1 MVGGPRWKS
10 GERTRESSPWLV
22 TDSVTSM
29 HLLPPPSPLHSLP
42 LRHRP
47 HLDTTSIPIQ
57 WKKEGGRAQPPSFWP
72 RINALFK
79 PTCFFSTPLLSALFR
94 PLLPSLFSP
103 FDEVNGSVS
112 RGSARG
118 KEGDKAG
125 GERGLPIPRG
135 GGEEGRSEVCERCIV
150 CHFFIHSWFCGRLA
164 WRIRKNSSTPS
175 SPFLHRIS
183 SPLSPSL
190 LDDRRASFLFSSPPG
205 KVVFSMKRTVERVT
219 NRGGS
224 WCYFIIHI
232 VYSLKLKYSYLAF
245 FFFFILN
252 KDGRRLARWIFF
264 WKFYYFNLL
273 FLLVKNYSRTN
284 SSVYI
289 FLIRCIYPGKKGA
302 GKRVTTMISKIIE
315 LIDFHSPFVG
325 NSTREWIRT
334 TKLWFEFRK
343 IRSRGNRFS
352 IVICR
357 RFVWRSLLA
366 ASLLA
371 IPAIK

>member
-1 MVGGPRWKS
+1 MEKWRKN
-10 GERTRESSPWLV
+10 ERIVPVTRDGFRHIHAS
-22 TDSVTSM
+22 
-29 HLLPPPSPLHSLP
+29 PPPPPPPLHSLP

-190 LDDRRASFLFSSPPG
+190 LDDRRASFLFSSPPWKG
-205 KVVFSMKRTVERVT
+205 CFFYEENSRTCDEPRRIVMLFHHLYRILFKVEIFLS
-219 NRGGS
+219 S
-224 WCYFIIHI
+224 I
-232 VYSLKLKYSYLAF
+232 F
-245 FFFFILN
+245 FFFLFWT
-252 KDGRRLARWIFF
+252 KMEEGSHVGFF
-264 WKFYYFNLL
+264 FGNFTTLIYCF
-273 FLLVKNYSRTN
+273 FL
-284 SSVYI
+284 
-289 FLIRCIYPGKKGA
+289 
-302 GKRVTTMISKIIE
+302 
-315 LIDFHSPFVG
+315 
-325 NSTREWIRT
+325 
-334 TKLWFEFRK
+334 
-343 IRSRGNRFS
+343 
-352 IVICR
+352 
-357 RFVWRSLLA
+357 
-366 ASLLA
+366 
-371 IPAIK
+371 

>member
-22 TDSVTSM
+22 TDSRDPS
-29 HLLPPPSPLHSLP
+29 HPCISSPPPLPPLHSLP

-190 LDDRRASFLFSSPPG
+190 LDDRRASFLFSSPLPWKG
-205 KVVFSMKRTVERVT
+205 CFFYEENSRTCDEPRRIVMLFHHPYRILFKVEIFLS
-219 NRGGS
+219 S
-224 WCYFIIHI
+224 I
-232 VYSLKLKYSYLAF
+232 F
-245 FFFFILN
+245 FFFYFEQRWKKARTLDFFLEIL
-252 KDGRRLARWIFF
+252 
-264 WKFYYFNLL
+264 LL
-273 FLLVKNYSRTN
+273 
-284 SSVYI
+284 
-289 FLIRCIYPGKKGA
+289 
-302 GKRVTTMISKIIE
+302 
-315 LIDFHSPFVG
+315 
-325 NSTREWIRT
+325 
-334 TKLWFEFRK
+334 
-343 IRSRGNRFS
+343 
-352 IVICR
+352 
-357 RFVWRSLLA
+357 
-366 ASLLA
+366 
-371 IPAIK
+371 